1 MIIITNPIS
10 PLQIR
15 NGMTDKIYQ
24 SPQKVAD
31 EYNQFRASMEKMKQL
46 PIVYISTMG
55 ITGEDILNN
64 VESDN

>member
-1 MIIITNPIS
+1 MIIITNPIN
-10 PLQIR
+10 PFQIR

-31 EYNQFRASMEKMKQL
+31 EYNQFRASMEKMKHL

-64 VESDN
+64 VESNN